1 MYRIIFVDDRTED
14 FKKLD
19 NLTKVEGVDIKIEPL
34 LPKAM
39 LTETAKDIVNSNPD
53 LVILDYRL
61 DEKPLES
68 GQFINYKA
76 GPLAQHLRDR
86 AIENIRNDN
95 PIIAVSYEYKIR
107 DFYNPNETV
116 HDLFDRVYLKDD
128 ILEKPERIKKELIAY
143 IEAYKEIINYF
154 GHDDMLHRLL
164 RMDNTESGFIDYQY
178 FKELSRL
185 KAPHLIVKHLFPVLI
200 ERSWLLLD
208 NDDLLALLGINPECK
223 NSEDFSTLL
232 ASMVKGNAKYDGIFS
247 SGFDRWWLSRV
258 KSYFENIC
266 PESPGNLTAKER
278 VDCLNQILKLNLKP
292 AISRWIKNSNTYMS
306 FACSSCKYP
315 TEEEFSVAAYDQL
328 RPPFL
333 SKKRICW
340 KCIQT
345 GEYEEKKLLIDEG
358 ELYIAEKIK
367 NGEITPD

>member
-19 NLTKVEGVDIKIEPL
+19 NLTKVKGVDIKIESL

-39 LTETAKDIVNSNPD
+39 LTETAKEIVDSNPD

-86 AIENIRNDN
+86 AIENIRNDT
-95 PIIAVSYEYKIR
+95 PIIAVSYEDKMR

-128 ILEKPERIKKELIAY
+128 ILEKPGRIKKELIAY

-164 RMDNTESGFIDYQY
+164 RMDNAESGFIDYQY
-178 FKELSRL
+178 FKELSHL
-185 KAPHLIVKHLFPVLI
+185 KAPHLIVRRLFPVLI

-208 NDDLLALLGINPECK
+208 SDDLFALLGINPECK
-223 NSEDFSTLL
+223 NSEDFSTLI
-232 ASMVKGNAKYDGIFS
+232 ASMVKGNAKYSGIFS

-278 VDCLNQILKLNLKP
+278 VDCLNQILKLSLKP

-328 RPPFL
+328 LPPFL

-358 ELYIAEKIK
+358 DLYIAEKIK